1 VAKTNAPAAKGAA
14 PRGGQQGKDR
24 QREPF
29 LGSNRVD
36 RVLGGMFIGVM
47 VISVIAFFV
56 LMIGGG
62 TGMLNDS
69 NTALYALVL
78 VIPFVGLPL
87 AIVLLIVLTIRMAM
101 ERRRANRGD

>member
-1 VAKTNAPAAKGAA
+1 VAKTNGPATRSGA
-14 PRGGQQGKDR
+14 PRGDRQGQGR

-47 VISVIAFFV
+47 AISVIAFFV
-56 LMIGGG
+56 LMVGGG

-69 NTALYALVL
+69 NTSLYGIIL

-87 AIVLLIVLTIRMAM
+87 AIVLLIVLTVRMAM
-101 ERRRANRGD
+101 ERRRANRD